1 MKSITLIFHVNSFI
15 DPVLLLSFIDY
26 LETTQIGKYY
36 QRGDYMCL
44 EISIINFSLITFKD
58 WLEKIRDNNTQPI
71 QVLDDELLKDLSIV
85 EENIITT
92 YPLTE
97 SCRLEI
103 SDGEVHVILYEND
116 AGLFN
121 NIIVENHVSGG
132 HYFSLVNAIGRAD
145 SESPWR
151 IRNIIKAGLVDE
163 DIIKLLISVY
173 KAPF

>member
-26 LETTQIGKYY
+26 LETTQVGKYY

-44 EISIINFSLITFKD
+44 EISIINFSLRTFKD
-58 WLEKIRDNNTQPI
+58 WLGKIRDNYTQPI
-71 QVLDDELLKDLSIV
+71 QVLDLKDLSIV
-85 EENIITT
+85 EENITT

-103 SDGEVHVILYEND
+103 SDGEVHVILYEKD

-163 DIIKLLISVY
+163 DVIKLLISVY